1 MIKPM
6 EAVSFRQ
13 VPKQPGFLY
22 QVKWENRQSIN
33 CVIKSY
39 SWRKGRVNSRL
50 LGLFHQE
57 QLIYLGR
64 AGSGLGESQKDL
76 LTQFLP
82 DLAIPQFDV

>member
-1 MIKPM
+1 
-6 EAVSFRQ
+6 
-13 VPKQPGFLY
+13 
-22 QVKWENRQSIN
+22 
-33 CVIKSY
+33 
-39 SWRKGRVNSRL
+39 L